1 LNSIKTKVSLS
12 VSTLLVVSTSSALA
26 AEDILKID
34 KLLIFQ
40 IVIFIAAIFILN
52 SLLFKPLL
60 ELVDKR
66 EKLTTGTIKEA
77 NELREKIE
85 LIIKD
90 YNARLDQARAQA
102 LEERN
107 EIRRKA
113 QTSAEEL
120 LQKARQESQALLN
133 EAKQKLETEKG
144 LKEEKIKPD
153 IEYIARDVA
162 SRILGK
168 EI

>member
-1 LNSIKTKVSLS
+1 LNTIIAKFSLFIPI
-12 VSTLLVVSTSSALA
+12 LLLVSTSSVFA

-34 KLLIFQ
+34 KILVFQ
-40 IVIFIAAIFILN
+40 IIIFIAAIFILN

-60 ELVDKR
+60 ELVDRR
-66 EKLTTGTIKEA
+66 EKLTTGTIEEA
-77 NELREKIE
+77 NQLREKIE
-85 LIIKD
+85 QIIQD
-90 YNARLDQARAQA
+90 YNARWDEARAQA

-107 EIRRKA
+107 EIRREA
-113 QTSAEEL
+113 QASAEEL

-133 EAKQKLETEKG
+133 QAKQKLEDEKS
-144 LKEEKIKPD
+144 LNEDKIRPD
-153 IEYIARDVA
+153 IEYLAKDVA

>member
-1 LNSIKTKVSLS
+1 LNTIIAKFSLFIPI
-12 VSTLLVVSTSSALA
+12 LLLVSTSSVFA

-34 KLLIFQ
+34 KILVFQ
-40 IVIFIAAIFILN
+40 IIIFIAAIFILN

-60 ELVDKR
+60 ELVDRR
-66 EKLTTGTIKEA
+66 EKLTTGTIEEA
-77 NELREKIE
+77 NQLREKIE
-85 LIIKD
+85 QIIQD
-90 YNARLDQARAQA
+90 YNARWDEARAQA

-113 QTSAEEL
+113 QASAEEL
-120 LQKARQESQALLN
+120 LQKARQESQALLKQ
-133 EAKQKLETEKG
+133 AKQKLEDEKS
-144 LKEEKIKPD
+144 LNEDKIRPD
-153 IEYIARDVA
+153 IEYLAKDVA